1 MDALNQINFKELQS
15 LKDEKD
21 ESMLKKAC
29 QEKNAYKDD
38 KGEKDKVNI
47 Y

>member
-1 MDALNQINFKELQS
+1 MVAINQINFKVLKS

-21 ESMLKKAC
+21 EIMLKKAC